1 MSNQAVELAFDA
13 LGEPLRRRIL
23 ELLADG
29 PRPVARIADELPI
42 GRPAVSRHL
51 KVLSSAGL
59 VHHTPRG
66 TRNLYALAPAGL
78 VPAQQWLV
86 ATWDGVLAGYAA
98 AVSTR

>member
-1 MSNQAVELAFDA
+1 
-13 LGEPLRRRIL
+13 
-23 ELLADG
+23 
-29 PRPVARIADELPI
+29 
-42 GRPAVSRHL
+42 
-51 KVLSSAGL
+51 